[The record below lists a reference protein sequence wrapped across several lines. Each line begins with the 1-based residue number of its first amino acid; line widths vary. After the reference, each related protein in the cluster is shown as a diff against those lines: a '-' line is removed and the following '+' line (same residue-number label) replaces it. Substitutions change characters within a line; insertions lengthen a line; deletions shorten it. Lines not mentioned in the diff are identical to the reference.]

1 MRLLLL
7 TMMSAGLA
15 LPAIA
20 QNAGTGFDNPTV
32 PGTVRAQSPGA
43 TGAPAEMFGTR
54 ANTGANTGND
64 SSYPARGH
72 TDNAPIRNSDLT
84 EIYKYPPA
92 PSLRPWEPLTT
103 DNYPATTAPPR

>member
-7 TMMSAGLA
+7 TMVSAGLA

-20 QNAGTGFDNPTV
+20 QNTGTGFDNPTV

-43 TGAPAEMFGTR
+43 TGAPTEKFGTR
-54 ANTGANTGND
+54 ANTGND
-64 SSYPARGH
+64 SSYPAPVH

-84 EIYKYPPA
+84 EINKYPPA
-92 PSLRPWEPLTT
+92 PSLKPWKPLTT
-103 DNYPATTAPPR
+103 NNPPTTAPPR